1 MRQLIYRFA
10 STLALIVG
18 LLVPQAHASDV
29 CRLPSFE
36 GMERNKERALSVLS
50 GTTIRDI
57 AKAQVYVE
65 YDGDILYYH
74 SNFLSSGVDENGK
87 PFGYPTKIKGSPNKN
102 SAFAKAR
109 QVFKNIIFTSPPSEA
124 DTAILDKAL
133 QDSVVFHIDISV
145 FDQNGRPR
153 VDLTGIKNLRVVD
166 GKNGRTITT
175 PESLTTLKPPPSLI
189 SKIKGCCLYGRP
201 PHFSQKFSDALSKQ
215 EINPNRVK
223 FASLF
228 IDSATEEAVL
238 GSPLVRSSRIPGDG
252 RKLNSRTDFDKLMVA
267 AKGSTLILVGHV
279 EGSDYVVRDSGNRE
293 NFRIS
298 IADARQVAK
307 VNNVRLVDIGCETVN
322 AIESESMGFGV
333 ITKYNSVDAVKSL
346 NRALTDAKT
355 FEDFLVSL
363 SSEGL
368 KVVVEQSFVD
378 QPDQMQASVYSRIRD
393 STKQAWMKLATVTFS
408 GFGR

>member
-18 LLVPQAHASDV
+18 LLVPQAHAKDV

-267 AKGSTLILVGHV
+267 AKGSILILVGHV

-322 AIESESMGFGV
+322 AIESESMGDR
-333 ITKYNSVDAVKSL
+333 KSVV
-346 NRALTDAKT
+346 
-355 FEDFLVSL
+355 
-363 SSEGL
+363 
-368 KVVVEQSFVD
+368 
-378 QPDQMQASVYSRIRD
+378 
-393 STKQAWMKLATVTFS
+393 
-408 GFGR
+408 